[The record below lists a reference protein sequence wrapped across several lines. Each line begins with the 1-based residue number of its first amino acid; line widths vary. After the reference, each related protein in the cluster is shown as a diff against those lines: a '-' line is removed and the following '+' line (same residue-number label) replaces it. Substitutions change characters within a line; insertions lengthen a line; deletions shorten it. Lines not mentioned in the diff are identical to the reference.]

1 MCAAVIGIDWLFGWL
16 GLLTFDGGNSPWDG
30 WGFHNFMPGVM
41 RWDMMGWLGHAL
53 EIIFFVVLIIAL
65 VYIARSLGRLGG
77 GYMKMEDSS
86 LEILKKRY
94 ARGEIDKLEYEE
106 KKKDLLC

>member
-1 MCAAVIGIDWLFGWL
+1 MHTAVIMMDRLFGWL
-16 GLLTFDGGNSPWDG
+16 GLLNFDDANPQWDG
-30 WGFHNFMPGVM
+30 WGFHFMPGAM
-41 RWDMMGWLGHAL
+41 RWDMMGWFGQAI
-53 EIIFFVVLIIAL
+53 EIVFFVVLIIAV

-94 ARGEIDKLEYEE
+94 ARGEIDKQEYEE
-106 KKKDLLC
+106 KKKDLLG